1 MFGSLID
8 EYGDYTVELNLRSS
22 VPVTLTIPVM
32 VTMSPGTQLSTKTIT
47 IINNG

>member
-1 MFGSLID
+1 MFGSPID
-8 EYGDYTVELNLRSS
+8 EHGNYTVKLHLRSS

-47 IINNG
+47 IINY